1 MQLHILVIEEPLIVW
16 HNGRHDGGCG
26 AASEKALAVTIRL
39 LSVDTLTFKRP
50 REPDP
55 QTF

>member
-39 LSVDTLTFKRP
+39 LSVDTLNFKRP